1 MHQLQP
7 SVLPRPAGLP
17 RREKGEERVSCRGM
31 LPQGRPAPA
40 QDGGGVAAVQG
51 RGTQPYATAQEV
63 SLATVSRAT
72 MKDPRPIKLVTSSMS
87 VLYCPRVAIPT
98 VRTSPDSP
106 HTLISDQDSLHPTW
120 FPKKVECSRLRSPKS
135 PMELRP
141 PGQRAPRPP
150 PQGWKGREY
159 CACAHRQGWEGLSL
173 H

>member
-1 MHQLQP
+1 M
-7 SVLPRPAGLP
+7 
-17 RREKGEERVSCRGM
+17 
-31 LPQGRPAPA
+31 
-40 QDGGGVAAVQG
+40 
-51 RGTQPYATAQEV
+51 
-63 SLATVSRAT
+63 ATVSRAT

-87 VLYCPRVAIPT
+87 VLYCPRAAIPR

-150 PQGWKGREY
+150 PQGWKGAGVLRLR
-159 CACAHRQGWEGLSL
+159 AQTGAGGGVTPLLGDDPRL
-173 H
+173 